1 MAGAEAGVEA
11 GVEAGAM
18 TGGVGDMTGGAGG
31 GMTGA
36 VVVVVVGEMLQWQY
50 CEGRTTQR
58 SRQARHSSPPSS
70 RGFVEK
76 IR

>member
-1 MAGAEAGVEA
+1 MGGRWGEGGAEEGAGD
-11 GVEAGAM
+11 M
-18 TGGVGDMTGGAGG
+18 TGGVEDMIGGAGG
-31 GMTGA
+31 GMTG
-36 VVVVVVGEMLQWQY
+36 VVVMVEGMLQWRY